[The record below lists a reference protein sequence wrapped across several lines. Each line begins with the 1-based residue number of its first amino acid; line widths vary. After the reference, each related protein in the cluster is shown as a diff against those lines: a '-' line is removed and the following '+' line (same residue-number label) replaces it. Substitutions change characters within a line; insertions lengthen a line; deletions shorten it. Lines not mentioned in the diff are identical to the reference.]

1 MDKDRQFIKDF
12 YTREQQETAGKNSCF
27 HKLNG
32 ISAKVTYIVWKA
44 AHIERIFR
52 INSILEKRIA
62 EGRII
67 QITAEFQLSF
77 V

>member
-1 MDKDRQFIKDF
+1 MWIKTDSSLRTS
-12 YTREQQETAGKNSCF
+12 YTREQQGNSRENSCF

-62 EGRII
+62 E
-67 QITAEFQLSF
+67 
-77 V
+77 